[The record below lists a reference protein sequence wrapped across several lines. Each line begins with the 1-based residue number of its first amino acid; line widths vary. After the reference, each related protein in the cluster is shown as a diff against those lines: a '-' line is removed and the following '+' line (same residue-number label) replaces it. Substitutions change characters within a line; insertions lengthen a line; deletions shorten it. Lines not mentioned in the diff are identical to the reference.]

1 MLEALTKSLLKAHYK
16 TTMVIFV
23 VYVLLINSYNM
34 NLADVSCICRLFRT
48 ELILII
54 DEESQ

>member
-1 MLEALTKSLLKAHYK
+1 MLEALMNPLLKAHYK
-16 TTMVIFV
+16 MTMVIFV

-48 ELILII
+48 EFILII
-54 DEESQ
+54 VEES